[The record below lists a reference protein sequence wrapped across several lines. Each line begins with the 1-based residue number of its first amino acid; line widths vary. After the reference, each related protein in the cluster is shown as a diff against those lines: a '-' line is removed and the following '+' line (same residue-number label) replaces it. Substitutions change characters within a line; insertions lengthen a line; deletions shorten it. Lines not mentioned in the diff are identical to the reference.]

1 MMEFINQYMALIM
14 FVSVFALLLLGY
26 PVAFSIG
33 GVSLIFGLIG
43 FGPEFFQLL
52 PLRIWG
58 RMTNFT
64 LLAVPLF
71 VYMGV
76 MLERSGLAE
85 ELLETM
91 GLVFARIRGGLAISV
106 VIVGALLGA
115 STGIVGATVV
125 TMGLLSLPTML
136 KQNYSKSLATGTV
149 AASGTLGQIIPP
161 SIVLVLLG
169 DIMNVPIG
177 DLFVGALIPGLILV
191 VLYVIYIFI
200 VATIKPES
208 APPIPQE
215 VLDGISKADMRK
227 RVMKAL
233 VPPLFLIVAV
243 LGSIFAGIASP
254 TEAAAVG
261 AVGASILTAMHGK
274 FNLKTLMEVMKG
286 TTHITCM
293 VFIILVGATTLGLV
307 FRGLDG
313 DALIRE
319 LILGLPFGKWGILSI
334 VMGIIFIAGF
344 FLDFIEITF
353 IHVPVLAPIMLHLG
367 VDPLWLAVLIAVNL
381 QTSFLTP
388 PFGFSL
394 FYLKG
399 VAPAEVRTID
409 IYKGIIPFVIIQII
423 GLLIICVFPE
433 AITWLPKVLLGG

>member
-1 MMEFINQYMALIM
+1 MEFINEFMSLIM
-14 FVSVFALLLLGY
+14 FTVVFALLLLGF
-26 PVAFSIG
+26 PVAFTIG
-33 GVSLIFGLIG
+33 GVSMVFGLYG
-43 FGPEFFQLL
+43 FGPGFFQLL

-58 RMTNFT
+58 TMTNFT

-71 VYMGV
+71 IYMGV

-85 ELLETM
+85 ELLEAM
-91 GLVFARIRGGLAISV
+91 ALVFGKIRGGLAVSV
-106 VIVGALLGA
+106 IFVGALMGA

-125 TMGLLSLPTML
+125 TMGLLSVPTML
-136 KQNYSKSLATGTV
+136 RSGYNKSLTTGTV

-169 DIMNVPIG
+169 DIMNVPVG
-177 DLFVGALIPGLILV
+177 DLFVGAVIPGLILV
-191 VLYVIYIFI
+191 SLYMLYILI
-200 VATIKPES
+200 IARIKPEW
-208 APPIPQE
+208 APPIDQE
-215 VLDGISKADMRK
+215 ILDQMTRK
-227 RVMKAL
+227 ELVIIVFKAL
-233 VPPLFLIVAV
+233 IPPLTLMITV

-254 TEAAAVG
+254 TEAASVG
-261 AVGASILTAMHGK
+261 AIGATFLAIVHRRFDFQMIK
-274 FNLKTLMEVMKG
+274 DVMDM
-286 TTHITCM
+286 TTKLTCM

-307 FRGLDG
+307 FRGLGG
-313 DALIRE
+313 DALVRE
-319 LILGLPFGKWGILSI
+319 LIASLPFGQWGVLLI
-334 VMGIIFIAGF
+334 VMSIIFIAGF

-353 IHVPVLAPIMLHLG
+353 IHVPVLAPIMISMG

-399 VAPAEVRTID
+399 VTPPEIATTD

-423 GLLIICVFPE
+423 GIAIICLIPE
-433 AITWLPKVLLGG
+433 TVTCLL

>member
-1 MMEFINQYMALIM
+1 MEFIQEFMPLIM
-14 FVSVFALLLLGY
+14 FAFVFAFLLLGY
-26 PVAFSIG
+26 PVAFTIG
-33 GVSLIFGLIG
+33 GISLIFGLIG
-43 FGPEFFQLL
+43 FGPGFFNLL

-58 RMTNFT
+58 RMTAFT

-71 VYMGV
+71 IYMGV
-76 MLERSGLAE
+76 MLEKSGIAE

-91 GLVFARIRGGLAISV
+91 ALVFAKIRGGLAISV
-106 VIVGALLGA
+106 IFVGALMGA

-125 TMGLLSLPTML
+125 TMGLLSVPTL
-136 KQNYSKSLATGTV
+136 LRRNYSKALATGTV

-169 DIMNVPIG
+169 DIINVPIG
-177 DLFVGALIPGLILV
+177 DLFIGAVIPGLILV
-191 VLYVIYIFI
+191 VLYMLYILI
-200 VATIKPES
+200 VAIVRPDW
-208 APPIPQE
+208 APPIPRE
-215 VLDGISKADMRK
+215 ELDAISKSELYR
-227 RVMKAL
+227 RVLKAL
-233 VPPLFLIVAV
+233 LPPLALMLAV

-254 TEAAAVG
+254 TEAASVG
-261 AVGASILTAMHGK
+261 AVGATVLTVMYKK
-274 FNLKTLMEVMKG
+274 FNYTIFMDVMKQ
-286 TTHITCM
+286 TTTLTCM

-313 DALIRE
+313 DRLVRGLITS
-319 LILGLPFGKWGILSI
+319 LPFGKWGILFI

-353 IHVPVLAPIMLHLG
+353 IHVPVLAPIMVSMG
-367 VDPLWLAVLIAVNL
+367 VNPLWLAVLIAVNL

-399 VAPAEVRTID
+399 VTPPEVSTMD

-423 GLLIICVFPE
+423 GLIIICVVPE
-433 AITWLPKVLLGG
+433 TITWLPQVLLGD